1 MKKLFRI
8 ALFVLATIAAVG
20 CTNDMDQIIAP
31 EQDMVTVYF
40 TTGKDATRTT
50 LDKNLNV
57 LWSDSDQLRIEYNDG
72 DGNYGIAPA
81 ATIVE
86 NNGTDAT
93 FAINLPAG
101 FEDKAV
107 YAAYPYWAVG
117 WGGYNNQLYGVPI
130 ADVQPMVNGGF
141 GDNVNTS
148 VFKLNWDGT
157 GYTGRMVNVG
167 GIIAVKVTGDVNITK
182 AVLASKDGKVMAG
195 TGTAYNISES
205 GCSWDGHYTASNPKE
220 ITLNAATALNCAEGV
235 ELMFVACAND
245 FSGGFT
251 LTVTSDT
258 NKTVQYDLAGGEL
271 ARARILDLAPV
282 ALDANDYTGNV
293 INLRGTYKTKKIAS
307 KWNRAD
313 AEKAMANTIM
323 TAEDAGFQPEAA
335 PKLGQ
340 KYGVIYEDNGWN
352 NMVLYFDVATEPNAE
367 GMYDLI
373 NLQDRASSATGG
385 AGYDEI
391 THNASYYDPTT
402 GNIYFDFIRKGY
414 YAPGV
419 GSNALENEG
428 DEAGYGYSWVF
439 YTGTLPSHAI
449 VGEYTIA
456 EGTASVSAARPGH
469 QMNTAIHDANTLAS
483 FGSPKDGQEFC
494 VNYNSGWGDGLLYFD
509 IAAEAN
515 VDGTYNLINLI
526 DRAPG
531 YDQIPY
537 NASWYNPTTGQVHFE
552 FIILSWSAPGGG
564 QGNPL
569 QNEGDVAGYLYCYD
583 YTPAE

>member
-20 CTNDMDQIIAP
+20 CTNDMDQTIAP

-107 YAAYPYWAVG
+107 YAAYPYWAGG

-148 VFKLNWDGT
+148 VCKLTWTGT
-157 GYTGRMVNVG
+157 EYTGRMVNVG

-182 AVLASKDGKVMAG
+182 AVLTSKDGKVMAG

-205 GCSWDGHYTASNPKE
+205 GCSWDGHYSSSNPTA
-220 ITLNAATALNCAEGV
+220 ITLNATTALNCAEGV

-251 LTVTSDT
+251 LTLTDDNDAT
-258 NKTVQYDLAGGEL
+258 AEYDFAGGEL
-271 ARARILDLAPV
+271 ARARILDLEA
-282 ALDANDYTGNV
+282 
-293 INLRGTYKTKKIAS
+293 KTISA
-307 KWNRAD
+307 
-313 AEKAMANTIM
+313 AEF
-323 TAEDAGFQPEAA
+323 GAA
-335 PKLGQ
+335 PSHPIVAEYKYCTKATSQWACTPSGRTFTKTIFDNKDPKFGSPSGGQ
-340 KYGVIYEDNGWN
+340 QFAIGYDAVWTDGII
-352 NMVLYFDVATEPNAE
+352 YFDLATEANAN
-367 GMYDLI
+367 GTFNLV
-373 NLQDRASSATGG
+373 NLQDRASGG
-385 AGYDEI
+385 DEI
-391 THNASYYDPTT
+391 THNASYYDPA
-402 GNIYFDFIRKGY
+402 NQKVHFEFVLKEYW
-414 YAPGV
+414 APGV
-419 GSNALENEG
+419 HGGELS
-428 DEAGYGYSWVF
+428 AGYDIPGYVF
-439 YTGTLPSHAI
+439 CYDLTMTLPSHPI

-456 EGTASVSAARPGH
+456 EGTSAFKAARPGH
-469 QMNTAIHDANTLAS
+469 QMNTTIYDANYAN
-483 FGSPKDGQEFC
+483 FGSPKNGQKFC

-515 VDGTYNLINLI
+515 ADGTYNLINLI
-526 DRAPG
+526 DRAG
-531 YDQIPY
+531 ALDQIPN
-537 NASWYNPTTGQVHFE
+537 NASWYNPTTGQVHFD
-552 FIILSWSAPGGG
+552 FIILGWSAPGGG
-564 QGNPL
+564 GGGDVAEGN
-569 QNEGDVAGYLYCYD
+569 VAGYLYCYD